1 MPEPKPLD
9 PQPNRLSI
17 ALIGLGAVVFVV
29 GLYVGFVKHAGAA
42 LVFSMLGV
50 AMALFATVGVMLFK
64 PVGFGVKTV
73 AAGEPPP
80 AAAVR
85 PPVEGAVMPHG
96 VETPKPQAGHA
107 TQPPP
112 VIAMAMPAP
121 APKGEPPVIAT
132 AMPAPEPKGEPAA
145 HSPVRRASD
154 STGEP
159 NPDGSIKISQL
170 MEMKLGDLLL
180 AALRNDPEGAGRI
193 FARALTQQAEASA
206 PAAAAGKSKDAA
218 L

>member
-1 MPEPKPLD
+1 
-9 PQPNRLSI
+9 
-17 ALIGLGAVVFVV
+17 
-29 GLYVGFVKHAGAA
+29 
-42 LVFSMLGV
+42 
-50 AMALFATVGVMLFK
+50 
-64 PVGFGVKTV
+64 
-73 AAGEPPP
+73 
-80 AAAVR
+80 
-85 PPVEGAVMPHG
+85 
-96 VETPKPQAGHA
+96 
-107 TQPPP
+107 
-112 VIAMAMPAP
+112 MAMPAP

-193 FARALTQQAEASA
+193 FARR
-206 PAAAAGKSKDAA
+206 
-218 L
+218 